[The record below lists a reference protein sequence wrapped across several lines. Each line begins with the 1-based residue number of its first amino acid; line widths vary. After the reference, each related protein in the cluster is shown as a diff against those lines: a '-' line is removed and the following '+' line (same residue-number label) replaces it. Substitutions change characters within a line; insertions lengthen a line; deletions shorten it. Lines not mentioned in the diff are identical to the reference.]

1 MFFLYNLLL
10 ILFFPFFVIF
20 ISVAT
25 LFVKKWRKGFFE
37 KFGFYKR
44 YYQTDK
50 NFVVHCVSVGETLSA
65 VPFLK
70 RFSDKQK
77 NIVFTVTTKTG
88 YEVAK
93 KNVSKFVQEIIFFP
107 YDFPF
112 AVNNFF
118 NAIKPEAIIVVET
131 ELWPNLIFF
140 ARKQKIP
147 VIFING
153 RISDRSYPNYLKYK
167 NFFKSFLD
175 YPFFLMQSDRDKER
189 ILSLGAKSAQVFV
202 TGNIK
207 YDLEKAG
214 KYINKAEIGITDH
227 DIILIAGSTHE
238 GEEMLIINAF
248 KDIKEQHK
256 NLKLIIAPRHPERF
270 EDVAVLIEKACLQYG
285 RRSKQDKIRDV
296 FLLDTVGELFN
307 FYSLADVAFV
317 GGSLVNVGGH
327 NIIEP
332 ASYGIPV
339 IFGPYMQ
346 NFKDISEEFV
356 SSNAGFCV
364 DKDNLVSII
373 SELLNSE
380 QKRKQIG
387 NMAKEITIKNR
398 GSLEKTIQLINFIT
412 GR

>member
-70 RFSDKQK
+70 RLSDKQK

-88 YEVAK
+88 YEVAQK
-93 KNVSKFVQEIIFFP
+93 SVSKFVQEIVFFP

-112 AVNNFF
+112 AVNNFI
-118 NAIKPEAIIVVET
+118 NVIKPEAIIVVET

-140 ARKQKIP
+140 AKKQKIP

-167 NFFKSFLD
+167 RFFKSFLD

-214 KYINKAEIGITDH
+214 KYINKAEIGITDY

-238 GEEMLIINAF
+238 SEEMLIINAF

-270 EDVAVLIEKACLQYG
+270 EAVAALIEKAGLQYG

-387 NMAKEITIKNR
+387 NRAKEITIKNR

>member
-10 ILFFPFFVIF
+10 ILLFPFFVIF

-44 YYQTDK
+44 YYHTDK

-70 RFSDKQK
+70 KFSNKQK

-88 YEVAK
+88 YEVAR
-93 KNVSKFVQEIIFFP
+93 KNVSKFVQEIVFFP

-118 NAIKPEAIIVVET
+118 NVIKPEAIIVVET

-140 ARKQKIP
+140 ARKLKIP

-167 NFFKSFLD
+167 KFFKSFLD
-175 YPFFLMQSDRDKER
+175 HPFFLMQSDRDKER
-189 ILSLGAKSAQVFV
+189 ILSLGAKSSQVFV

-214 KYINKAEIGITDH
+214 KYINKAEIGITDY

-248 KDIKEQHK
+248 KEIKEQHK

-270 EDVAVLIEKACLQYG
+270 EAVAALIEKSGLQYG
-285 RRSKQDKIRDV
+285 RRSKQDKIRDI

-380 QKRKQIG
+380 QKRMQIG
-387 NMAKEITIKNR
+387 NRAKEITIKNR